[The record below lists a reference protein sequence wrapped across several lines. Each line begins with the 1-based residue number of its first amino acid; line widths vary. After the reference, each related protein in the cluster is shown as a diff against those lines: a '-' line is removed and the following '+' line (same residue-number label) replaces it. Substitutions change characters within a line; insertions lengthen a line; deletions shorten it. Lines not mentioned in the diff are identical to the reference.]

1 MTFEQAHRDFL
12 AQHLKKRKG
21 ERRGRLERGHREA
34 EERFCRNVWWPAL
47 GHFNDLHPEYEVL
60 DWRGL
65 AYYCDFA
72 WLTPSVKLIIEI
84 KGFGPHVRDMD
95 RQKYCNELNR
105 ETFLSAMGFQ
115 VVSFAYD
122 DVANRPELCLTLLRM
137 LLSRYRTQS
146 PLLEDPPNLMEREII
161 RFACASSGPLRP
173 IDVETQL
180 RINHRT
186 AVRTLQSLCR
196 KGLFTPITGTS
207 GKYVVRYEL
216 HPSAIMHL

>member
-1 MTFEQAHRDFL
+1 M
-12 AQHLKKRKG
+12 
-21 ERRGRLERGHREA
+21 
-34 EERFCRNVWWPAL
+34 
-47 GHFNDLHPEYEVL
+47 L

-72 WLTPSVKLIIEI
+72 WLTPSIKLIIEI
-84 KGFGPHVRDMD
+84 KGFGSHVRDMD

-122 DVANRPELCLTLLRM
+122 NVANRPELCLTLCLRM
-137 LLSRYRTQS
+137 LLSQDRTPS
-146 PLLEDPPNLMEREII
+146 SHIEDPPNLMEREII
-161 RFACASSGPLRP
+161 RFACASSSPLRP

-196 KGLFTPITGTS
+196 KGLFTPNTAAS

-216 HPSAIMHL
+216 HPARSCGCNI